1 MIMKKVLALLLLFV
15 AISTT
20 NAFAK
25 SGKEL
30 AVQLGLDASS
40 KASRQ
45 WERVFKKEKKMK
57 KYGIDALG
65 DADRQALKSYLINHA
80 ADSDHP
86 EAAGM

>member
-1 MIMKKVLALLLLFV
+1 MRKVFALLLIVLT
-15 AISTT
+15 ISST
-20 NAFAK
+20 NLFAK

-45 WERVFKKEKKMK
+45 WERVFKKERKMK
-57 KYGIDALG
+57 KYGIDALSG
-65 DADRQALKSYLINHA
+65 NDKKALKDYLISHA